1 MTENRVVIKINYDTD
16 KRKEVIDPK
25 LVTVWHTQRIIAG
38 LSILILTFGLILW
51 LFSGEEESV
60 VADNKPNASVTATS
74 LPTAPMETS
83 SRPAQ
88 PATVATAITPLTL
101 LKGEA
106 IIFDKQVI
114 RASLNITMKDNEPG
128 QALLSKFEAAADKP
142 QELFYFSEIR
152 NGVGEVLFHQ
162 WLKDGRSI
170 QKKQIDK
177 RKSKFASK
185 HTLTQKDVGRWQ
197 VQLIDKKG
205 KIYSKADF
213 NVVNQ

>member
-88 PATVATAITPLTL
+88 PATVATAINPLTL